1 MTLEGT
7 KDNMHAVIKPPNKK
21 WYKVSIEC
29 LQHPLNIKI
38 LKKNQLEAQM
48 NA

>member
-21 WYKVSIEC
+21 WYKVSIEY
-29 LQHPLNIKI
+29 IKFTTST
-38 LKKNQLEAQM
+38 KYQNTQKEST
-48 NA
+48 